1 MVPFS
6 AGSRECPGK
15 LVWKEQHGTPLQPS
29 AAMQMALVFA
39 DWENVEKEEGR
50 NTNKNII
57 AEIFT
62 IWL

>member
-1 MVPFS
+1 
-6 AGSRECPGK
+6 
-15 LVWKEQHGTPLQPS
+15 
-29 AAMQMALVFA
+29 MQMALVFA

-62 IWL
+62 IWLWEDEHTMLLGF